1 MAGDHRN
8 QHIIRFIQAT
18 ITILA
23 VIVLSLLVQSEIPKE
38 SSGHDIT
45 IADFATSTVRLF
57 ASSTPAEALAG
68 TAYLVTHVV
77 DGDTIDIA
85 VATTT
90 VRIRLIGI
98 NTPESVDPRRPVECF
113 GKEASGFLKAFLD
126 GRSVY
131 VASDPSQDNH
141 DKYGRLL
148 RYLFRDDGL
157 PVNAVLVAMG
167 YAQEYTYRTPHLFQ
181 SEFRTLQAQ
190 AQAEGAGLWSAETCS
205 GAK

>member
-18 ITILA
+18 ITVLA
-23 VIVLSLLVQSEIPKE
+23 VIVLSLLVKSEIP
-38 SSGHDIT
+38 SRPSGHNVT
-45 IADFATSTVRLF
+45 IADFATSTRRLF
-57 ASSTPAEALAG
+57 ASSTPADILTG
-68 TAYLVTHVV
+68 TAYPVTHVV

-85 VATTT
+85 VSTTT

-113 GKEASGFLKAFLD
+113 GKEASGFLKTFLE
-126 GRSVY
+126 GRSVFL
-131 VASDPSQDNH
+131 ASDPSQDNY

-181 SEFRTLQAQ
+181 SEFRTLQAE
-190 AQAEGAGLWSAETCS
+190 AQTTGAGLWSAETCS
-205 GAK
+205 GVK